1 MARTLGGPL
10 RLSPV
15 ELGLLP
21 LPLRRLPPEPWAIR
35 LAGRVCPGAHWEAP
49 TAPAARWP
57 TSRQLFSDWHALI
70 SQSTIASLFAAHA
83 MKAER
88 HALRSFTRSR
98 LVTIFRYSASTHFT
112 SICSGGISTIRSVR
126 IIREQPSNIRV
137 NRSIEI
143 SARSFIGGLQQFDV
157 SFEF

>member
-21 LPLRRLPPEPWAIR
+21 PPLRRLPPEPWAIR
-35 LAGRVCPGAHWEAP
+35 LAGWVRPGAHREAP
-49 TAPAARWP
+49 TALALVTESAARWP

-112 SICSGGISTIRSVR
+112 SSCSGGISTIRSVW

-143 SARSFIGGLQQFDV
+143 SARSFIGGLQ
-157 SFEF
+157 

>member
-1 MARTLGGPL
+1 MARTLRGAL
-10 RLSPV
+10 RWRPA
-15 ELGLLP
+15 ELGPLP
-21 LPLRRLPPEPWAIR
+21 LPLRWLPPEPWALR
-35 LAGRVCPGAHWEAP
+35 LARRVRPGAHREAP
-49 TAPAARWP
+49 TALALVTESAARWP

-88 HALRSFTRSR
+88 HALRSFTKSR

-143 SARSFIGGLQQFDV
+143 SARSFIGGLQ
-157 SFEF
+157 